1 MYQPNDIGPTG
12 DSVRVLGR
20 ELNTTIRWTSII
32 NLTFISEQVFGNGY
46 DTECI
51 FQVRHEISYR
61 KILSYFPCLNIFPRA
76 TIRGRSRFFFQKG
89 GGEGALLQEF
99 AGVWVGVGVAVGG
112 CNKCPSL
119 LREGSMERFTLYRG
133 MVFWTQDISIFLN
146 PN

>member
-32 NLTFISEQVFGNGY
+32 NLTFISQQVFGNGY

-61 KILSYFPCLNIFPRA
+61 KILSYFPCLNIFPRT
-76 TIRGRSRFFFQKG
+76 TIRGRSRCVFSKG
-89 GGEGALLQEF
+89 GRGRAP
-99 AGVWVGVGVAVGG
+99 
-112 CNKCPSL
+112 CCRN
-119 LREGSMERFTLYRG
+119 LRECGLEGGGGWRVQQMSIPFKGRG
-133 MVFWTQDISIFLN
+133 HGTFYLVSRDGVLDPGYFHFFKS
-146 PN
+146 